1 MVTETA
7 TTRALLGLLAAVSV
21 LQAVMLA
28 AFAIAAFV
36 IYRRL
41 SRVADDLE
49 ARQLVPAIAR
59 VRVALDRVEQVSALL
74 RRDAER
80 VDHRFAAAVL
90 RVDEA
95 AGLVRQGVQ
104 IKISPIVGVIRGA
117 RTAIESLLSDRDAH
131 VRQHETF

>member
-7 TTRALLGLLAAVSV
+7 TTRALLGLLAVVSV
-21 LQAVMLA
+21 LQAIVLV

-59 VRVALDRVEQVSALL
+59 ARVALDRVERVSGLL

-80 VDHRFAAAVL
+80 VDHRFATVVL
-90 RVDEA
+90 RLDDTL
-95 AGLVRQGVQ
+95 GLVRQGVQ

-117 RTAIESLLSDRDAH
+117 RTAIASLLSDRDTH
-131 VRQHETF
+131 